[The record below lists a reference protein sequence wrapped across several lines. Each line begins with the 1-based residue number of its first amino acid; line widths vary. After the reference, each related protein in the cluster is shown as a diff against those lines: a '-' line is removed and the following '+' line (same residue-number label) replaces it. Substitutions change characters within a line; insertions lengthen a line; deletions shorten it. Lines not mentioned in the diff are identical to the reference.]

1 MAEKKIIEIEVKTQQ
16 AVQSMDALS
25 KSTKEAG
32 KEFDKAATFAER
44 YGEELQPLTTRMGE
58 AEDRL
63 YELANA
69 GQTTT
74 QEYKDLLNTVGEFR
88 KVQINTDMAV
98 DAAATTMGQKLG
110 GALGGVTAGF
120 SVAQGAFAAFGGE
133 SEEIEKALLKVQ
145 AAMAIQQGVQGIREA
160 IPSFKALGA
169 AIKSTTVSQG
179 IYNFVMGISN
189 KETLTNVEITEE
201 DTVAKV
207 GLGTATVGV
216 ATATT
221 GASTAMKVLRAALIS
236 TGIGI
241 LIVGVGALIQNFDY
255 LKEKFNGLGTG
266 AKVLLSMIMPVV
278 GVFWALSEAYDY
290 FTADSIKANAKAES
304 AIKKNTAALN
314 TQIKANEKAS
324 TALKTKN
331 GHEYKMAEASGAS
344 ANALHKLAIRH
355 ANEEIALERASKA
368 TAHNTYVKEKN
379 TLAYYRSIDASD
391 EVIEK
396 QKKLTQAA
404 MENSIKEGKDLAA
417 ALENKAQLIRDNDV
431 RIAGEKHSRSEKSNE
446 RTTKT
451 EKVHTEKTVK
461 NQKAQAK
468 ELLNITK
475 NVEDENIRLMDEGQA
490 KEEAVVLL
498 AYKRKKEEQDKQ
510 LKDKSLKQKDYD
522 TLQKLNAEGQ
532 EADLLAIKEKYILQA
547 ELARKTDQEKKD
559 AEFFRQENLLAE
571 LTDTAEQKLYDK
583 YKLEQEAA
591 EGNAELL
598 LALKK
603 KYDKEVEALE
613 NVELEKKRER
623 TKKGIDMAM
632 SALSILND
640 AFQMSAGKS
649 EKDQRKAFKAQ
660 KAFNLASAVTNT
672 YLAVA
677 SALALNP
684 KDSLFPGQRFVEA
697 GLAGAAGAVQIANIA
712 KTKFEGGA
720 SADTSGGGG
729 GGVTAPTMSAPQFNV
744 VGQSGVNQLATLNQQ
759 PIQAYVVSGQVT
771 SQQALDRNRLEN
783 ATLGG

>member
-44 YGEELQPLTTRMGE
+44 YGEELQPLTSRMGE

-74 QEYKDLLNTVGEFR
+74 QEYKDLLKTVGEFR
-88 KVQINTDMAV
+88 KVQINTDLAV

-169 AIKSTTVSQG
+169 EIKATSIYQSA
-179 IYNFVMGISN
+179 YNFIQTGTT
-189 KETLTNVEITEE
+189 KGTEE
-201 DTVAKV
+201 VITAKVLDTEATVAQ
-207 GLGTATVGV
+207 GV
-216 ATATT
+216 ANVGAAGATT
-221 GASTAMKVLRAALIS
+221 LFAGAAKLLRAALIS
-236 TGIGI
+236 TGIGV
-241 LIVGVGALIQNFDY
+241 LIA
-255 LKEKFNGLGTG
+255 GLGWF
-266 AKVLLSMIMPVV
+266 I
-278 GVFWALSEAYDY
+278 
-290 FTADSIKANAKAES
+290 ANAGSIIGFFTGSTNANLKNEA

-314 TQIKANEKAS
+314 TQIKANERSS

-391 EVIEK
+391 DVIKK
-396 QKKLTQAA
+396 QEALVKAT

-451 EKVHTEKTVK
+451 EKAHNEKTVK

-468 ELLNITK
+468 EIIDISK
-475 NVEDENIRLMDEGQA
+475 QIEDEKLRLQDESLAKEISALKLKYERKKEEEEKQRKAGTLTKKSFEALQIQATESFEYDKSQIVEKYLNQESQLKTVSSRNAIQGLVDNSKTRLQIEKTTSEKSIEIA
-490 KEEAVVLL
+490 KEEA
-498 AYKRKKEEQDKQ
+498 
-510 LKDKSLKQKDYD
+510 
-522 TLQKLNAEGQ
+522 
-532 EADLLAIKEKYILQA
+532 
-547 ELARKTDQEKKD
+547 
-559 AEFFRQENLLAE
+559 
-571 LTDTAEQKLYDK
+571 
-583 YKLEQEAA
+583 
-591 EGNAELL
+591 
-598 LALKK
+598 
-603 KYDKEVEALE
+603 
-613 NVELEKKRER
+613 EKKRDIEE
-623 TKKGIDMAM
+623 KKIQMGL

>member
-44 YGEELQPLTTRMGE
+44 YGEELQPLTSRMGE

-74 QEYKDLLNTVGEFR
+74 QEYKDLLKTVGEFR

-120 SVAQGAFAAFGGE
+120 SVAQGAFAAFGGQ

-169 AIKSTTVSQG
+169 AIKATSIYQAA
-179 IYNFVMGISN
+179 YNFIQTGSA
-189 KETLTNVEITEE
+189 EATTEATAAKVA
-201 DTVAKV
+201 DAQATVAQ
-207 GLGTATVGV
+207 GTATV
-216 ATATT
+216 ATTAATT
-221 GASTAMKVLRAALIS
+221 GASVALKLLRAALIS
-236 TGIGI
+236 TG
-241 LIVGVGALIQNFDY
+241 VGALVV
-255 LKEKFNGLGTG
+255 GLGMLI
-266 AKVLLSMIMPVV
+266 ANL
-278 GVFWALSEAYDY
+278 
-290 FTADSIKANAKAES
+290 DSIIGFFTGSTNANLKNEAS
-304 AIKKNTAALN
+304 IKKNTAALN
-314 TQIKANEKAS
+314 TQIKANERSS

-417 ALENKAQLIRDNDV
+417 ALENKAALLRDNEV
-431 RIAGEKHSRSEKSNE
+431 RIASEKHSRSEKTHE
-446 RTTKT
+446 KTTKT
-451 EKVHTEKTVK
+451 EKVHNEKTVK

-468 ELLNITK
+468 EIIDISK
-475 NVEDENIRLMDEGQA
+475 QIEDEKLRLQDESLAKEISALKLKYERKKEEEEKQRKAGTLTKKSFEALQIQAIESFEFDKKQIVEKYVNQESELKTVSSRNAIQGLVDSSKTRLEIEKATSEKSIEIA
-490 KEEAVVLL
+490 KEEA
-498 AYKRKKEEQDKQ
+498 
-510 LKDKSLKQKDYD
+510 
-522 TLQKLNAEGQ
+522 
-532 EADLLAIKEKYILQA
+532 
-547 ELARKTDQEKKD
+547 
-559 AEFFRQENLLAE
+559 
-571 LTDTAEQKLYDK
+571 
-583 YKLEQEAA
+583 
-591 EGNAELL
+591 
-598 LALKK
+598 
-603 KYDKEVEALE
+603 
-613 NVELEKKRER
+613 EKKRAIEE
-623 TKKGIDMAM
+623 KKIQMGL

>member
-44 YGEELQPLTTRMGE
+44 YGEELQPLTSRMGE

-74 QEYKDLLNTVGEFR
+74 QEYKDLLKTVGEFR
-88 KVQINTDMAV
+88 KVQINTDLAV

-169 AIKSTTVSQG
+169 AIKSTAVFQG
-179 IYNFVMGISN
+179 IYNFVQTGSA
-189 KETLTNVEITEE
+189 KATAES
-201 DTVAKV
+201 TVAKV
-207 GLGTATVGV
+207 ADAQATVAQGTATV
-216 ATATT
+216 ATTAATT
-221 GASTAMKVLRAALIS
+221 GASVALKVLRAALIS
-236 TGIGI
+236 TG
-241 LIVGVGALIQNFDY
+241 VGALVV
-255 LKEKFNGLGTG
+255 GLGMLI
-266 AKVLLSMIMPVV
+266 ANL
-278 GVFWALSEAYDY
+278 
-290 FTADSIKANAKAES
+290 DSIIGFFTGSTNANLKNEAS
-304 AIKKNTAALN
+304 IKKNTAALN
-314 TQIKANEKAS
+314 TQIKANERSS

-417 ALENKAQLIRDNDV
+417 ALENKAALLRDNEV
-431 RIAGEKHSRSEKSNE
+431 RIAREKHSRSEKTHE
-446 RTTKT
+446 KTTKT
-451 EKVHTEKTVK
+451 EKVHNEKTVK

-468 ELLNITK
+468 EKLDITK

-522 TLQKLNAEGQ
+522 TLQKLNVEGQ
-532 EADLLAIKEKYILQA
+532 EADLLAIQQKYILQA
-547 ELARKTDQEKKD
+547 EEARKTAQEKKD

-583 YKLEQEAA
+583 YKIEQEAA
-591 EGNAELL
+591 EGNDELL
-598 LALKK
+598 LALKN
-603 KYDKEVEALE
+603 KYNKDKEALDKEAADKEIATATEVADAKIAIQQQSLD
-613 NVELEKKRER
+613 VASQ
-623 TKKGIDMAM
+623 GID
-632 SALSILND
+632 LVKTL
-640 AFQMSAGKS
+640 FEKS
-649 EKDQRKAFKAQ
+649 KGVQ
-660 KAFNLASAVTNT
+660 KAALIAESAIGIAKMIINTKAANTAAKLKYAAIPGGLAFASAEI
-672 YLAVA
+672 
-677 SALALNP
+677 ALNNV
-684 KDSLFPGQRFVEA
+684 STGIGIA
-697 GLAGAAGAVQIANIA
+697 ANIA
-712 KTKFEGGA
+712 ATAKGLKALGGG
-720 SADTSGGGG
+720 SAPSESVGGGG
-729 GGVTAPTMSAPQFNV
+729 GGGATAPTMSAPQFNV

>member
-44 YGEELQPLTTRMGE
+44 YGEELQPLTSRMGE

-74 QEYKDLLNTVGEFR
+74 QEYKDLLKTVGEFR

-120 SVAQGAFAAFGGE
+120 SVAQGAFAAFGGQ

-169 AIKSTTVSQG
+169 AIKATSIYQAA
-179 IYNFVMGISN
+179 YNFIQTGSA
-189 KETLTNVEITEE
+189 EATTEATAAKVA
-201 DTVAKV
+201 DAQATVAQ
-207 GLGTATVGV
+207 GTATV
-216 ATATT
+216 ATTAATT
-221 GASTAMKVLRAALIS
+221 GASVALKLLRAALIS
-236 TGIGI
+236 TG
-241 LIVGVGALIQNFDY
+241 VGALVV
-255 LKEKFNGLGTG
+255 GLGMLI
-266 AKVLLSMIMPVV
+266 ANL
-278 GVFWALSEAYDY
+278 
-290 FTADSIKANAKAES
+290 DSIIGFFTGSTNANLKNEAS
-304 AIKKNTAALN
+304 IKKNTAALN
-314 TQIKANEKAS
+314 AQIKANERSS

-417 ALENKAQLIRDNDV
+417 ALENKAALLRDNEV
-431 RIAGEKHSRSEKSNE
+431 RIASEKHSRSEKSNE

-451 EKVHTEKTVK
+451 EKAHNERTVK

-468 ELLNITK
+468 EIIDISK
-475 NVEDENIRLMDEGQA
+475 QIEDEKLRLQDESLAKEISALKLKYERKKEEEDKQLKEKTLTQKDYETLQKQAIESFEFDKKQIVEKYLNQESELKTVSSRNAIQGLVDSSKTRLEIEKATSEKSIEIA
-490 KEEAVVLL
+490 KEEA
-498 AYKRKKEEQDKQ
+498 
-510 LKDKSLKQKDYD
+510 
-522 TLQKLNAEGQ
+522 
-532 EADLLAIKEKYILQA
+532 
-547 ELARKTDQEKKD
+547 
-559 AEFFRQENLLAE
+559 
-571 LTDTAEQKLYDK
+571 
-583 YKLEQEAA
+583 
-591 EGNAELL
+591 
-598 LALKK
+598 
-603 KYDKEVEALE
+603 
-613 NVELEKKRER
+613 EKKRAIEE
-623 TKKGIDMAM
+623 KKIQMGL

>member
-44 YGEELQPLTTRMGE
+44 YGEELQPLTSRMGE

-74 QEYKDLLNTVGEFR
+74 QEYKDLLKTVGEFR
-88 KVQINTDMAV
+88 KVQIDTDMAV

-189 KETLTNVEITEE
+189 KETLTNIEITEE

-314 TQIKANEKAS
+314 AQIKANERSS

-417 ALENKAQLIRDNDV
+417 ALENKAALLRDNEV
-431 RIAGEKHSRSEKSNE
+431 RIASEKHSRSEKSNE

-451 EKVHTEKTVK
+451 EKAHNERTVK

-468 ELLNITK
+468 EIIDISK
-475 NVEDENIRLMDEGQA
+475 QIEDEKLRLQDESLAKEISALKLKYERKKEEEDKQLKEKTLTQKDYETLQKQAIESFEFDKKQIVEKYLNQESELKTVSSRNAIQGLVDSSKTRLEIEKATSEKSIEIA
-490 KEEAVVLL
+490 KEEA
-498 AYKRKKEEQDKQ
+498 
-510 LKDKSLKQKDYD
+510 
-522 TLQKLNAEGQ
+522 
-532 EADLLAIKEKYILQA
+532 
-547 ELARKTDQEKKD
+547 
-559 AEFFRQENLLAE
+559 
-571 LTDTAEQKLYDK
+571 
-583 YKLEQEAA
+583 
-591 EGNAELL
+591 
-598 LALKK
+598 
-603 KYDKEVEALE
+603 
-613 NVELEKKRER
+613 EKKRAIEE
-623 TKKGIDMAM
+623 KKIQMGL

-744 VGQSGVNQLATLNQQ
+744 VGQSGVNQLASLNQQ
-759 PIQAYVVSGQVT
+759 PVQAYVVSGQVT

>member
-16 AVQSMDALS
+16 AVQSMDDLS

-44 YGEELQPLTTRMGE
+44 YGEELQPLTSRMGE

-74 QEYKDLLNTVGEFR
+74 QEYKDLLKTVGEFR

-169 AIKSTTVSQG
+169 VIKSTAVFQG
-179 IYNFVMGISN
+179 IYNFVQKGSA
-189 KETLTNVEITEE
+189 KATTEATAAKVADTE
-201 DTVAKV
+201 ATVAQ
-207 GLGTATVGV
+207 GTATV
-216 ATATT
+216 ATTAATT
-221 GASTAMKVLRAALIS
+221 GASVALKVLRAALIS
-236 TGIGI
+236 TG
-241 LIVGVGALIQNFDY
+241 VGALIA
-255 LKEKFNGLGTG
+255 GLGMLI
-266 AKVLLSMIMPVV
+266 ANL
-278 GVFWALSEAYDY
+278 
-290 FTADSIKANAKAES
+290 DSIIGFFSGSTNANLKNEAS
-304 AIKKNTAALN
+304 IKKNTAALN

-417 ALENKAQLIRDNDV
+417 ALENKAALLRDNEV
-431 RIAGEKHSRSEKSNE
+431 RIASEKHSRSEKTHE
-446 RTTKT
+446 KTTKT
-451 EKVHTEKTVK
+451 EKVHNEKTVK

-468 ELLNITK
+468 EKLDITK

-522 TLQKLNAEGQ
+522 TLQKLNVEGQ
-532 EADLLAIKEKYILQA
+532 EADLLAIQQKYILQA
-547 ELARKTDQEKKD
+547 EEARKTAQEKKD

-583 YKLEQEAA
+583 YKIEQEAA
-591 EGNAELL
+591 EGNDELL
-598 LALKK
+598 LALKN
-603 KYDKEVEALE
+603 KYNKDKEALDKEAADKEIATATEVADAKIAIQQQSLD
-613 NVELEKKRER
+613 VASQGIDLVKTLFEKS
-623 TKKGIDMAM
+623 KGI
-632 SALSILND
+632 
-640 AFQMSAGKS
+640 
-649 EKDQRKAFKAQ
+649 Q
-660 KAFNLASAVTNT
+660 KAALIAESAIGIAKMIINTKTANTAAKLKYAAIPGGLAFASAEI
-672 YLAVA
+672 
-677 SALALNP
+677 ALNNV
-684 KDSLFPGQRFVEA
+684 STGIGIA
-697 GLAGAAGAVQIANIA
+697 ANIA
-712 KTKFEGGA
+712 ATAKGLKALGGG
-720 SADTSGGGG
+720 SAPSESVGGGG
-729 GGVTAPTMSAPQFNV
+729 SGGATAPTMSAPQFNV